1 MNSAVNIILY
11 IAIQFFL
18 YSREDIG
25 IRKATNLLEVNRP
38 YIGHIDQDMY
48 YYYYVRLSQKDI
60 LYILYQYS
68 LHCTCTYIFIQ
79 PFFMYGTCI

>member
-48 YYYYVRLSQKDI
+48 YYVRLSQKDI